1 MARARTGWI
10 TQLEDG
16 RWLAR
21 YQYTD
26 KSGKRRNVKRIA
38 ESEDKAKGVLRKLL
52 NDHDQTGGF
61 AVEGDRLTFGKLA
74 SIYAERKIIKARYQ
88 GDKKIAGRRSVKPV
102 EVALTALKEHFSSKR
117 LKSITH
123 SDVEQYKLDRLDTPT
138 KYGTQRSIATV
149 NRELELLRAM
159 LRFAIRQGWL
169 VRSPFEMGDPLISKA
184 DETRRERTLTHE
196 EEIKLLDACSGRR
209 AHLRALVI
217 TALDTAARRGELFKL
232 KWSDVDFNND
242 VIRLRATTT
251 KTATARTIGMTP
263 RVREELMK
271 LWLES
276 AQDMD
281 DTVFGYGKENS
292 TIKTAWKSACRA
304 AGVDSFRFHDLRH
317 TATTRLVQTGVP
329 STLVMKITGH
339 TQHVTFARYVN
350 PNDDSVRQA
359 ADALSNFNAQA
370 RVQQTSD

>member
-10 TQLEDG
+10 TQLGDG

-61 AVEGDRLTFGKLA
+61 AVEGDRLTFGKLS

-196 EEIKLLDACSGRR
+196 EEIKLLNACSGRR

-251 KTATARTIGMTP
+251 KTATARTIGITP

-370 RVQQTSD
+370 GVQQTSD

>member
-10 TQLEDG
+10 TQLGDG

-138 KYGTQRSIATV
+138 RHGTPRSIATV
-149 NRELELLRAM
+149 NRELELLRAIF
-159 LRFAIRQGWL
+159 RFAIRQGWL

-184 DETRRERTLTHE
+184 DETRRERTLTYE
-196 EEIKLLDACSGRR
+196 EEIKLLNACSGRR

-242 VIRLRATTT
+242 VLRLRATTT
-251 KTATARTIGMTP
+251 KTATARTIGITP

-304 AGVDSFRFHDLRH
+304 AGVESFRFHDLRH

>member
-10 TQLEDG
+10 TQLGDG

-159 LRFAIRQGWL
+159 FRFAIRQGWL

-251 KTATARTIGMTP
+251 KTATARTIGITP

-292 TIKTAWKSACRA
+292 TIKTAWKSACRT
-304 AGVDSFRFHDLRH
+304 AGVESFRFHDLRH